1 MNYKFESINKILFED
16 INIKKNQ
23 SILDI
28 GCGAGYTSNYARK
41 KVGKNGTITAVDISL
56 PLLDIFKKKYKNV
69 KNLTCIRKD
78 LQKKGFKKNIF
89 DHAISR
95 FGVMFFEYPLQAF
108 KNTYQS
114 LKKNGAI
121 TFVSWG
127 SFRYNQFFTI
137 PAYSVKKIT
146 KIKIPEFNRDP
157 GPFSLREKS
166 YIQKLL
172 KQSGFS
178 NITIKCLKTRLKA
191 GKIKTDVDIMMN
203 IGVGARMIRENKI
216 NKNTCKIIRE
226 DINVNLNE
234 LFEKQNYYNAYVY
247 LVTALK

>member
-1 MNYKFESINKILFED
+1 
-16 INIKKNQ
+16 
-23 SILDI
+23 
-28 GCGAGYTSNYARK
+28 
-41 KVGKNGTITAVDISL
+41 
-56 PLLDIFKKKYKNV
+56 
-69 KNLTCIRKD
+69 
-78 LQKKGFKKNIF
+78 
-89 DHAISR
+89 
-95 FGVMFFEYPLQAF
+95 MFFEYPLQAF
-108 KNTYQS
+108 NNTYQS

-146 KIKIPEFNRDP
+146 KIKIPKFNRDP

-191 GKIKTDVDIMMN
+191 GKIKTDVDILMN

-226 DINVNLNE
+226 DINMNLNE
-234 LFEKQNYYNAYVY
+234 FSGNGSTTAFTLGQTPGNEDNLIVFVDGVYQNKDAFSISGTTLTFGTAPANGRKIIAYSI
-247 LVTALK
+247 